1 MHLDSPLA
9 QLRAD
14 STLESSRNHPITVVV
29 SHPHLLLLGL
39 QGEGFS
45 DKKSGQNRNISS
57 TVVIVFGLVGF
68 YRKLLKQIKT
78 YIHGFWLKF

>member
-45 DKKSGQNRNISS
+45 DKKRVERIKRNNSS
-57 TVVIVFGLVGF
+57 TIVVILGLVEF
-68 YRKLLKQIKT
+68 YRKLEK
-78 YIHGFWLKF
+78 